1 MNRTKWVMG
10 LAAVITAAAVV
21 TCNNGL
27 GSFGGGSGGEH
38 KKIDRSKKTAID
50 PGEYV
55 DFTVTKYNALTY
67 KKEDILFALNGKTF
81 RNGNSCVKFNRL
93 DGTVEINSDAGCYNG
108 KENCQVYGKFGFEIM
123 AASSDCLY
131 IRRDQK
137 TGGILLIDNTTF
149 KNDQMP
155 DLAVCLPLYGFSQ
168 NRIEV
173 SSVMNGFIVMPSG
186 TYWNR

>member
-21 TCNNGL
+21 ACSNGL
-27 GSFGGGSGGEH
+27 GSFGGGIGGEH

-55 DFTVTKYNALTY
+55 DFTVAKYNALTY

-108 KENCQVYGKFGFEIM
+108 KGNCQVYGKFGFEIM